1 MLMIAMVV
9 KMMTIII
16 TMVMV
21 TMMKAGALV
30 ELLSTFTAGAADSGQ
45 GHPSRGGGGVFA
57 ENCGCCCCSSKVQLH
72 KFTNVCSAQNTRSHL
87 LAQPQQRR

>member
-16 TMVMV
+16 TMMMV

-45 GHPSRGGGGVFA
+45 
-57 ENCGCCCCSSKVQLH
+57 
-72 KFTNVCSAQNTRSHL
+72 
-87 LAQPQQRR
+87 